1 MQTMKL
7 PTGKLRY
14 TLTNDYLF
22 HIVFQKNK
30 TILRGLIRSLL
41 NLRDDEIV
49 DIKLENPIHP
59 GDNLNDKSIVL
70 DLLIT
75 LNGDRKLNIE
85 MQILNRKDWPERS
98 LTYLS
103 KSFDKLEAGDDYMN
117 VMQTIHIGI
126 LDFTLFPDY
135 PEFYAHYAMKNVN
148 NDNIYSDKMLINV
161 LDLTRMDLAT
171 DEDKK
176 CGLLH
181 WAKLFKAQTWEDIHM
196 LVSSY
201 KDIENIVDVMIEAM
215 ADKEVR
221 MQCEARQRYE
231 RDQRSLYNL
240 AIQEGRETGFKTGHA
255 EGHAEGLAEGLAQGH
270 TEGHA
275 QGIIEGIEQGIATSI
290 VMLQDSGI
298 PKENAILQ
306 LMNHFQLSTEEAVSK
321 MDSYWK

>member
-1 MQTMKL
+1 MQTTNL
-7 PTGKLRY
+7 PTGKLTY

-49 DIKLENPIHP
+49 DIKLENPIQP
-59 GDNLNDKSIVL
+59 GDRINDKTIVL

-103 KSFDKLEAGDDYMN
+103 KSFDKLEVGDDYMN

-126 LDFTLFPDY
+126 LDFTLFPEY

-171 DEDKK
+171 DEDKE

-196 LVSSY
+196 LVSNY

-240 AIQEGRETGFKTGHA
+240 AIREGRETGFKTGHA
-255 EGHAEGLAEGLAQGH
+255 EGHAQGH
-270 TEGHA
+270 S

-298 PKENAILQ
+298 SKENAILQ

-321 MDSYWK
+321 INSYWK

>member
-1 MQTMKL
+1 MQTMNL

-30 TILRGLIRSLL
+30 KILRGLIKSLL
-41 NLRDDEIV
+41 HLQDDEIV
-49 DIKLENPIHP
+49 DITLENPIYP
-59 GDNLNDKSIVL
+59 GDNINDKSIVL

-75 LNGDRKLNIE
+75 LNGNRKINIE
-85 MQILNRKDWPERS
+85 MQVLNRKDWPERS

-103 KSFDKLEAGDDYMN
+103 KSFDKLESGDDYMN
-117 VMQTIHIGI
+117 VMPVIHIGI

-148 NDNIYSDKMLINV
+148 NDNIYSDKMLIHV

-171 DEDKK
+171 DEDRE

-196 LVSSY
+196 LVSNY
-201 KDIENIVDVMIEAM
+201 KDIENIVDVMMEAM

-221 MQCEARQRYE
+221 MQCEARERYE

-240 AIQEGRETGFKTGHA
+240 AIREGHETGFKKGHS
-255 EGHAEGLAEGLAQGH
+255 EGRELGIQ
-270 TEGHA
+270 
-275 QGIIEGIEQGIATSI
+275 QGIKQGIEQSI
-290 VMLQDSGI
+290 SNTILMLQDSGV
-298 PKENAILQ
+298 PKDKVILQ
-306 LMNHFQLSTEEAVSK
+306 LMNHFQLSTEEAVTK
-321 MDSYWK
+321 VDSYWK

>member
-1 MQTMKL
+1 MQTMNL

-30 TILRGLIRSLL
+30 KILRGLIKSLL
-41 NLRDDEIV
+41 NLQDEEIV
-49 DIKLENPIHP
+49 DITLENPIFP
-59 GDNLNDKSIVL
+59 GDNINDKSIVL

-75 LNGDRKLNIE
+75 LNGNRKLNIE
-85 MQILNRKDWPERS
+85 MQVLNRKDWPERS
-98 LTYLS
+98 LIYLC
-103 KSFDKLEAGDDYMN
+103 KSFDKLESGENYLN

-126 LDFTLFPDY
+126 LDFTLFPEY
-135 PEFYAHYAMKNVN
+135 PEFYSHYAMKNVN
-148 NDNIYSDKMLINV
+148 NDNIYSDKMLIHV

-171 DEDKK
+171 DEDKE

-201 KDIENIVDVMIEAM
+201 KDIENIVDVMMEAM
-215 ADKEVR
+215 ADKEIR

-231 RDQRSLYNL
+231 RDQCSLYNL
-240 AIQEGRETGFKTGHA
+240 AIKEGHETGFKKGHS
-255 EGHAEGLAEGLAQGH
+255 EGLEQ
-270 TEGHA
+270 
-275 QGIIEGIEQGIATSI
+275 GIEQGIEQSI
-290 VMLQDSGI
+290 SHSILMLQESGV
-298 PKENAILQ
+298 PKDKVILQ

-321 MDSYWK
+321 VDTYWKKINL

>member
-1 MQTMKL
+1 MQTINL

-59 GDNLNDKSIVL
+59 GDNINDKSVVM

-75 LNGDRKLNIE
+75 LNGNRKLNIE

-98 LTYLS
+98 LTYLC

-126 LDFTLFPDY
+126 LDFTLFPEY
-135 PEFYAHYAMKNVN
+135 PEFYARYAMKNVN

-161 LDLTRMDLAT
+161 LDLSRTDLAT
-171 DEDKK
+171 DEDKE

-201 KDIENIVDVMIEAM
+201 KDIENIVDVMVEAM
-215 ADKEVR
+215 ADKEIR

-240 AIQEGRETGFKTGHA
+240 AIREGRETGFKTGHA
-255 EGHAEGLAEGLAQGH
+255 EGHAQGHAEGHA
-270 TEGHA
+270 EGHA
-275 QGIIEGIEQGIATSI
+275 QGLEQGVEKSVNIMQRTGVS
-290 VMLQDSGI
+290 QDDA
-298 PKENAILQ
+298 KAQ
-306 LMNHFQLSTEEAVSK
+306 LVEIFDLSVEEAESK
-321 MDSYWK
+321 INLYWK

>member
-1 MQTMKL
+1 M
-7 PTGKLRY
+7 
-14 TLTNDYLF
+14 LF
-22 HIVFQKNK
+22 SWGN
-30 TILRGLIRSLL
+30 
-41 NLRDDEIV
+41 DEIV

-59 GDNLNDKSIVL
+59 GDNINDKSIVL

-103 KSFDKLEAGDDYMN
+103 KSFDKLEAGDDYVN

-135 PEFYAHYAMKNVN
+135 PEFYAHYAMKNIN

-171 DEDKK
+171 DEDKE

-196 LVSSY
+196 LVSNY

-240 AIQEGRETGFKTGHA
+240 AIREGHEEGFKTGHA
-255 EGHAEGLAEGLAQGH
+255 KGHAQGLAQGH

-298 PKENAILQ
+298 SKENAILQ